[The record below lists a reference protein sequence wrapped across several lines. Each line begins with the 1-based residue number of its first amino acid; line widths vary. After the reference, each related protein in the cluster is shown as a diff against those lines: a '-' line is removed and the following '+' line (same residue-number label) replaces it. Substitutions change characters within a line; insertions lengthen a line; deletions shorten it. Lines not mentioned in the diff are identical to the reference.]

1 MLLTQQRYLNNIV
14 KYCVFIGFH
23 CVCNVLKKLENKVS
37 TRLSLFISDYQIQ
50 ITNKEIRGHSRDF

>member
-23 CVCNVLKKLENKVS
+23 CVCNVQKKKLENKVS
-37 TRLSLFISDYQIQ
+37 TSLFISDYQIQ